1 MLIIIRGTPQGAPL
15 FVFVP
20 PDLQSDGFLNADLQ
34 SSHLQSPYYEYMVK
48 RNPYITSL
56 RIANPQEHILIA
68 LTVPEGGEIGPYSL
82 YI

>member
-1 MLIIIRGTPQGAPL
+1 MLIIIRGTPQGVPL

-34 SSHLQSPYYEYMVK
+34 SSHLQSPYYECTVK

-56 RIANPQEHILIA
+56 RIANPQGHILIA
-68 LTVPEGGEIGPYSL
+68 YNRP
-82 YI
+82 